1 MKEPDW
7 TDLKLLERFP
17 FPVWRSGRDAQ
28 RDDFNRAWLAF
39 TGRTS
44 EQERGDGWTVGVHPD
59 DLEALLHRYRE
70 AFEARRPLELEYR
83 LRRHDGQ
90 YRWVVDREAPFVDE
104 GGLSP
109 ATLAPVTTSLA
120 ANRPRGR
127 LPFRHCFSTKCN
139 TPSSPRIWTG
149 ESPSGTGTPK
159 RSFNGPRRK

>member
-104 GGLSP
+104 GGTFAGYLG
-109 ATLAPVTTSLA
+109 ACYDVTSCKQAEGQVAFQAL
-120 ANRPRGR
+120 
-127 LPFRHCFSTKCN
+127 LCN